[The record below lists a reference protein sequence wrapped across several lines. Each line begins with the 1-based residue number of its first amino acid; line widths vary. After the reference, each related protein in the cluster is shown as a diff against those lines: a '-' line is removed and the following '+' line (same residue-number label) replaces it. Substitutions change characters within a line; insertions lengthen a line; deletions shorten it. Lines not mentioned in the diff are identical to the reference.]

1 MRELMPVTPFLLP
14 GIGAQGGRVEDVAPA
29 FAPGRAGGLIT
40 ASRSI
45 VGARDRPEYA
55 GAAGPGGRPGRAGA
69 ARRRVGAGALTAI
82 VRRGPRRAAHTVL
95 RTAPPPFPRPI
106 LLTLMRTRRRS
117 ITARIL
123 APLALIAAG
132 FAVWAVVQGGGL
144 DSVTK
149 DSTTTTATTKAKAKK
164 VKAKYTVR
172 SGDVLGAIAVKYGVS
187 IERIRELNPDL
198 DPNALRAGEVIRLR
212 R

>member
-1 MRELMPVTPFLLP
+1 M
-14 GIGAQGGRVEDVAPA
+14 
-29 FAPGRAGGLIT
+29 
-40 ASRSI
+40 
-45 VGARDRPEYA
+45 
-55 GAAGPGGRPGRAGA
+55 
-69 ARRRVGAGALTAI
+69 
-82 VRRGPRRAAHTVL
+82 L

>member
-1 MRELMPVTPFLLP
+1 
-14 GIGAQGGRVEDVAPA
+14 
-29 FAPGRAGGLIT
+29 
-40 ASRSI
+40 
-45 VGARDRPEYA
+45 
-55 GAAGPGGRPGRAGA
+55 
-69 ARRRVGAGALTAI
+69 
-82 VRRGPRRAAHTVL
+82 
-95 RTAPPPFPRPI
+95 
-106 LLTLMRTRRRS
+106 MRTRRRS

-149 DSTTTTATTKAKAKK
+149 DSTTKTATTKAKAKK
-164 VKAKYTVR
+164 VKAKYTVK